1 MTALETKSGPA
12 QTAKARYSFF
22 FIASAVMTL
31 IVFLGFAPS
40 FFLRPVFRTEPL
52 PVHLIAHGLI
62 MTSWQLFFLAQTS
75 LVAARRPDLHRR
87 IGPIGAGLAVAVVI
101 AGVFAS
107 LRLPAEY
114 AAKGIELPFPVS
126 NLAIGNLFGFALFGG
141 FVATAVWRRRDTA
154 SHRRLIYWACVIT
167 LGPAVTPF
175 RTLGS
180 IIAPY
185 FPMTFPPEI
194 ALGWICWAALLAYDW
209 HSARKFHPVTIIGG
223 FLILFI
229 MPALLD
235 WTLTIE
241 ALSSWVN
248 SLS

>member
-1 MTALETKSGPA
+1 MAALETDTVPA
-12 QTAKARYSFF
+12 RAVKARFSFF
-22 FIASAVMTL
+22 FVASAVMTL
-31 IVFLGFAPS
+31 IVFLGFLPS
-40 FFLRPVFRTEPL
+40 FYLRPQFRPGPL
-52 PVHLIAHGLI
+52 PAHLIVHGLI
-62 MTSWQLFFLAQTS
+62 MTSWQLLFLAQTS
-75 LVAARRPDLHRR
+75 LVAVRRTDLHRKL
-87 IGPIGAGLAVAVVI
+87 GLVGAGLAVAVVV

-126 NLAIGNLFGFALFGG
+126 NLAIGNLFGFALFAG
-141 FVATAVWRRRDTA
+141 FVAAAIWRRRDTG
-154 SHRRLIYWACVIT
+154 SHRRLIYWACVVT
-167 LGPAVTPF
+167 MGPAVTPF

-185 FPMTFPPEI
+185 FPTTFPPEI
-194 ALGWICWAALLAYDW
+194 ALGWICWAALLLHDW
-209 HSARKFHPVTIIGG
+209 HSARRFHPVTIIGG

-241 ALSSWVN
+241 ALSNWVN
-248 SLS
+248 SLV